1 VTDKPI
7 AAAIITDGDRVLMIR
22 RRVAEG
28 ELSWA
33 FPSGGVEEGETASEA
48 AVREVKEETGLTVEA
63 VSVLGSRVHPNT
75 GRHMSYVACRLL
87 GGVAAVEDADELAEV
102 EWVTLADIPQL
113 VPYGLYGPVQRYLDE
128 VIGGEQP
135 AGTGP
140 VDSP

>member
-28 ELSWA
+28 SLSWA
-33 FPSGGVEEGETASEA
+33 FPSGGVEEGETASGA

-63 VSVLGSRVHPNT
+63 VRVLGSRVHPAT
-75 GRHMSYVACRLL
+75 GRHMTYIACRLL

-102 EWVTLADIPQL
+102 EWVGLADIPRL
-113 VPYGLYGPVQRYLDE
+113 VPAGIFPAVQAYLDE
-128 VIGGEQP
+128 
-135 AGTGP
+135 ALTR
-140 VDSP
+140 

>member
-7 AAAIITDGDRVLMIR
+7 AAAIITDAGRVLMIR

-33 FPSGGVEEGETASEA
+33 FPSGGVEEGESASEA
-48 AVREVKEETGLTVEA
+48 AVRETKEETGLTVEA
-63 VSVLGSRVHPNT
+63 LRVLGERVHPAT

-102 EWVTLADIPQL
+102 EWVRLADIPRL
-113 VPYGLYGPVQRYLDE
+113 VPAGIFPAVQAYLDE
-128 VIGGEQP
+128 ELGQ
-135 AGTGP
+135 
-140 VDSP
+140 